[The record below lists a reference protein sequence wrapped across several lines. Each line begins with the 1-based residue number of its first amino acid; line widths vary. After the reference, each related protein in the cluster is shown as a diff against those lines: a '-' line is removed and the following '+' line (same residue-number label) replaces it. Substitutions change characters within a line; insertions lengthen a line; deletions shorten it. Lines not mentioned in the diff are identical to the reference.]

1 MLHGT
6 IGNILAGTHTNG
18 CSGFVCC
25 GFMTSTLAIGSLYL
39 PRTCWYVSYP
49 LFLSSELLS

>member
-6 IGNILAGTHTNG
+6 IGNILAGTHTNSS
-18 CSGFVCC
+18 SGFVCC